1 LIHPNVIKRKADAD
15 GLAATVVERDY
26 ILAHTLASIS

>member
-15 GLAATVVERDY
+15 GMAATVVEREWQRR
-26 ILAHTLASIS
+26 